1 MPSNR
6 VMLFNLDLPTLITRL
21 IVLVTA
27 FSVHEFAHA
36 WVANAFGD
44 DTPRLYG
51 RLTLNPVAH
60 LDVMGSLMLIF
71 AGFGWAKP
79 VPINPYLLRRRSAS
93 AVMWVS
99 LAGPLSNLAMA
110 VLAAMLFRLNL
121 VTVSLSSGNI
131 LPTLPQFLLEFIFI
145 NLLLMLFN
153 LIPLFPLDGEKV
165 LEYFLPSRQKIF
177 FESIRPYSPL
187 VLFALV
193 FLGPALGLDII
204 QAIIMPPLQ
213 FLLRLLVGI

>member
-1 MPSNR
+1 
-6 VMLFNLDLPTLITRL
+6 MLFDLTLPTLITR
-21 IVLVTA
+21 IIILVTA

-36 WVANAFGD
+36 FVANAFGD

-51 RLTLNPVAH
+51 RLTLNPAAH
-60 LDVMGSLMLIF
+60 LDVMGSLMLLF

-79 VPINPYLLRRRSAS
+79 VPINPYILQRRSAS

-99 LAGPLSNLAMA
+99 LAGPLSNLGMA
-110 VLAAMLFRLNL
+110 VLAAIPFRLTL
-121 VTVSLSSGNI
+121 VPVNYTSGAV

-165 LEYFLPSRQKIF
+165 LEFFLPPQQKHVL
-177 FESIRPYSPL
+177 EDIRPYSPL
-187 VLFALV
+187 VLFAII
-193 FLGPALGLDII
+193 FIGPVVGLDIL
-204 QAIIMPPLQ
+204 QLIIMPPLQ
-213 FLLRLLVGI
+213 FLMRALVGT

>member
-1 MPSNR
+1 MPADR
-6 VMLFNLDLPTLITRL
+6 AMLFDLDLPTLLTRL
-21 IVLVTA
+21 FILVTA

-36 WVANAFGD
+36 WVANSFGD

-60 LDVMGSLMLIF
+60 LDVMGSLMLLF

-79 VPINPYLLRRRSAS
+79 VPINPYVLRRHSAA

-99 LAGPLSNLAMA
+99 LAGPLSNLLMA
-110 VLAAMLFRLNL
+110 ILAAIPFKIGL
-121 VTVSLSSGNI
+121 VQVSFTGGEF

-165 LEYFLPSRQKIF
+165 LDYFLPPQQSQF
-177 FESIRPYSPL
+177 LENIRPYSPMI
-187 VLFALV
+187 LFAIV
-193 FLGPALGLDII
+193 FVGPALGLNII
-204 QAIIMPPLQ
+204 QWIISPPLQ
-213 FLLRLLVGI
+213 LLLRLLIGL